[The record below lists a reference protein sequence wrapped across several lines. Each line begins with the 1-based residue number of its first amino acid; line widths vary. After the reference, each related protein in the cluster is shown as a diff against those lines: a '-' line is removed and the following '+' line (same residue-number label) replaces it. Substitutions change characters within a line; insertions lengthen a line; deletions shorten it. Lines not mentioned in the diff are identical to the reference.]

1 MANLFFCIVGCG
13 MSHPEVSYVILMVRV
28 ATHILLGNI
37 YTATARATVSGSI
50 HIVRMVPNVD
60 AHPYVYT
67 SHCIY
72 NMSVV
77 LYIVI
82 Y

>member
-1 MANLFFCIVGCG
+1 MTLCSCSVGCG
-13 MSHPEVSYVILMVRV
+13 MSRPNVSYVILMVRV

-37 YTATARATVSGSI
+37 YTATARATASGSI
-50 HIVRMVPNVD
+50 HIVRMVPSVD
-60 AHPYVYT
+60 AHPYVYA

-77 LYIVI
+77 MYIVI
-82 Y
+82 H